1 MAATAFDTL
10 DAARRL
16 KAAGIH
22 AEAIVGVMGRSV
34 NQLVTGEHFD
44 AEIAK
49 LRMEIM
55 RTHLISVGVII
66 AALALATTIL
76 GIIISQG
83 GGV

>member
-1 MAATAFDTL
+1 
-10 DAARRL
+10 
-16 KAAGIH
+16 
-22 AEAIVGVMGRSV
+22 MGRSV
-34 NQLVTGEHFD
+34 NQLVTAEHFD
-44 AEIAK
+44 VEIAK

-76 GIIISQG
+76 GIIITQG